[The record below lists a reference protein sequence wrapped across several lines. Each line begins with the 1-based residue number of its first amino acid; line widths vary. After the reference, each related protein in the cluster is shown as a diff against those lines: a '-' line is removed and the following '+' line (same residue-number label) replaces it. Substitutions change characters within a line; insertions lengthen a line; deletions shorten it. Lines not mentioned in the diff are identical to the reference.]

1 MTDTQPSH
9 RYCVVNCLGCHNP
22 IPLYAESL
30 EDPTGSAGDAGESQ
44 ERPFFRAWCMN
55 CGREYPY
62 LASARIW
69 LQEPP
74 VDKHQHRLEF
84 PARRR
89 RLQARGAHA

>member
-9 RYCVVNCLGCHNP
+9 RYCVVKCLGCHNP
-22 IPLYAESL
+22 IPLYSEPVG
-30 EDPTGSAGDAGESQ
+30 DSASSQPSAGESQ

-69 LQEPP
+69 LNEPP
-74 VDKHQHRLEF
+74 VDKHDRRLEF
-84 PARRR
+84 SPRRH
-89 RLQARGAHA
+89 RLLARGAHA